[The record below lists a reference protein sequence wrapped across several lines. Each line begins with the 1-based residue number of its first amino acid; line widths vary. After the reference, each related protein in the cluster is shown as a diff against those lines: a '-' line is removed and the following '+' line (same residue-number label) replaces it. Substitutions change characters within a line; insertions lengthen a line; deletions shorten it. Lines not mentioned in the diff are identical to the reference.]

1 MEPFMSAWVLGL
13 SIALPLGPVSLQCVE
28 QSLAQGAR
36 SGLASGAG
44 AATSHCLHAAV
55 AVLGAKAIALPLAA
69 INGRVNLVLGL
80 VLTLLGLRS
89 LLLARVAAEP
99 RATIGSRGIA
109 YLKGAGLALSN
120 PATPL
125 TYLTFA
131 AATATATAR
140 TTDMGLQQTAFVC
153 GAGLGALSC
162 YATLIALTALV
173 GRHLP
178 HSLFSR
184 LHLVSGP
191 ILIVMGLMMAV
202 R

>member
-1 MEPFMSAWVLGL
+1 MELFMSAWVLGL

-55 AVLGAKAIALPLAA
+55 AVLGARTIALPLAG
-69 INGRVNLVLGL
+69 IDGKVHVLLGL
-80 VLTLLGLRS
+80 LLALLGLRS
-89 LLLARVAAEP
+89 LLRARTAVGP
-99 RATIGSRGIA
+99 RTTISSRGIA

-125 TYLTFA
+125 TYVSFA
-131 AATATATAR
+131 AATATARA
-140 TTDMGLQQTAFVC
+140 TDMGLQQTAFVC

-162 YATLIALTALV
+162 YATLITLTTLV

-178 HSLFSR
+178 QSLFSR